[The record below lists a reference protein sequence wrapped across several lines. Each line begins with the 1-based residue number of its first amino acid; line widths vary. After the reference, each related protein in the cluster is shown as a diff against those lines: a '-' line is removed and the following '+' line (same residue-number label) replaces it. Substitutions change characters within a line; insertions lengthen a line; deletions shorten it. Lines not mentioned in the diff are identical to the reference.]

1 MADRKT
7 KSLVII
13 TPFSFYC
20 ETLPSNVSIVSFWY
34 CPMEKASLLNLSA
47 LCLVKRESGGELHD
61 NYYMQWRRPTVQ
73 TCLLWIVTPWSST
86 PAGRL
91 LHSAVVRI
99 LIIKIVTHLIVLRLH
114 LFTAFRKVKRWFLQ
128 CIVIFR
134 NLQKHFLQLRWQLIY
149 IFCNKYNPTHF

>member
-1 MADRKT
+1 MCKFCLMADRKT

-13 TPFSFYC
+13 TPFSSYC

-47 LCLVKRESGGELHD
+47 LCLVKRESGGEID
-61 NYYMQWRRPTVQ
+61 DDYYMQWRRPTVQ

-99 LIIKIVTHLIVLRLH
+99 LMIKIVTHLIRLRLH
-114 LFTAFRKVKRWFLQ
+114 L
-128 CIVIFR
+128 
-134 NLQKHFLQLRWQLIY
+134 LRLLEGWNDD
-149 IFCNKYNPTHF
+149 FCNALSSLETYRNTFYN